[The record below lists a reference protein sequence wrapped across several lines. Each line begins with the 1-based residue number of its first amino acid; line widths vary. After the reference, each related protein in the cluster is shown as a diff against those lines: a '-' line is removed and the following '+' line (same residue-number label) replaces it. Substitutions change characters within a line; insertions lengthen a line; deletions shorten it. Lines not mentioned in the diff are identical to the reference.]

1 MLRCVIDIL
10 FFWECHAM
18 ENCSG
23 IISLVPCNIKNK
35 CSIPTL
41 WYYKMIPSYDSIK
54 SFHQT
59 ISSNNFIKQFHQTIS
74 SNNFIKRFRQII
86 SIIWNSICIESWRF
100 WTRSLCAL
108 VPPTPILLPLL
119 SVWSFRQNQ
128 FICKSIIKKKR
139 IGEVMMWLEKA
150 LSHVTLLSVISSNDL
165 IKQFHQMISSNN
177 FHNMIAAD
185 MYRELALL

>member
-59 ISSNNFIKQFHQTIS
+59 ISSNNFIK
-74 SNNFIKRFRQII
+74 RFRQII

-100 WTRSLCAL
+100 CTRSLCAL

-128 FICKSIIKKKR
+128 FICKSIIKKKDR
-139 IGEVMMWLEKA
+139 G
-150 LSHVTLLSVISSNDL
+150 SYHVTWESIEPCHALERDFFKWFNQTISSND
-165 IKQFHQMISSNN
+165 FV
-177 FHNMIAAD
+177 
-185 MYRELALL
+185 E

>member
-59 ISSNNFIKQFHQTIS
+59 ISSNNFIK
-74 SNNFIKRFRQII
+74 RFRQII

-100 WTRSLCAL
+100 CTRSLWAL

-128 FICKSIIKKKR
+128 FICKSIIKKR
-139 IGEVMMWLEKA
+139 IGEVIMWLEKA